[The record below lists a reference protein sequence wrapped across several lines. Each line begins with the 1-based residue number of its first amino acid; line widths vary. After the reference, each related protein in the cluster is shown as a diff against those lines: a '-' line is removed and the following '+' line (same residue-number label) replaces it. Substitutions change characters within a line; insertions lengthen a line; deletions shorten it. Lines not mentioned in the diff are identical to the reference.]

1 MLLPQLAG
9 TLVDVPDSGMPPRM
23 EMWRKAQE
31 ALTPEEI
38 AAAGPNSFGKDRGL
52 LMRTRPAGLC
62 VTLYGSRKSTQSSRV
77 DDGFLLHVDCG
88 R

>member
-1 MLLPQLAG
+1 MLVPQLAG
-9 TLVDVPDSGMPPRM
+9 TLLDAPDSGMPPRL

-38 AAAGPNSFGKDRGL
+38 ATAGPNSFGKDRK
-52 LMRTRPAGLC
+52 MPIHTRPAGLC
-62 VTLYGSRKSTQSSRV
+62 VTMYGSRKSTQSARV
-77 DDGFLLHVDCG
+77 DDGFLLHVARG